1 MILKKLYT
9 NSFRNLEQTD
19 LSFGDRFNI
28 FYGNNAQ
35 GKTNLLE
42 SIYLLGTMKSFRL
55 ARNGELIRWDADHG
69 LLKGWVEKDGVTRE
83 ISLLLEKEGKKA
95 LVDRKSVVKLSDFF
109 GSLNVV
115 VFSPEEMAMVKGP
128 PDSRR
133 RYLDRAIFSGDAD
146 YLRLHHDYHRILKNR
161 NILLKSGDTGSLDI
175 WSEKLAE
182 AGSRLIAR
190 RVFFLEELEPLV
202 RESYG
207 AIAGEGEKASVRYHP
222 SQHAGEPD
230 VREGR
235 LRMLEALAR
244 SSAEERRRGT
254 TLVGPHRDDMEFLL
268 DDRPLKRHAS
278 QGQQRSFVLAMKMA
292 EIRYL
297 ENRFDSPPILLLD
310 DMTSELDRERNR
322 NLMEFLITRQMQVF
336 ITTTALQNVRLDAT
350 DGHRTFRIEAGR
362 VFLEHSS
369 DNRGKDD

>member
-1 MILKKLYT
+1 MLLKKLYT
-9 NSFRNLEQTD
+9 SSFRNLEQTD

-28 FYGNNAQ
+28 FFGDNAQ

-55 ARNGELIRWDADHG
+55 ARNGELIRWGAPHG
-69 LLKGWVEKDGVTRE
+69 LIRGWVEKDGVTQE

-95 LVDRKSVVKLSDFF
+95 RVDRKSVVKLSDFF

-128 PDSRR
+128 PDTRR

-146 YLRLHHDYHRILKNR
+146 YLRLHHEYHRILKNR
-161 NILLKSGDTGSLDI
+161 NSLLKSGDTGSLDI

-190 RVFFLEELEPLV
+190 RVSFLEELEPLV
-202 RESYG
+202 QESYG
-207 AIAGEGEKASVRYHP
+207 AIAGEREKASVRYHP
-222 SQHAGEPD
+222 GQHIGDPD
-230 VREGR
+230 IQEGR
-235 LRMLEALAR
+235 LRLLEALAR
-244 SSAEERRRGT
+244 SSTEERRRGT

-268 DDRPLKRHAS
+268 DDRPLRRHAS
-278 QGQQRSFVLAMKMA
+278 QGQQRSFVLALKMA

-297 ENRFDSPPILLLD
+297 ENRFDAPPILLLD

-322 NLMEFLITRQMQVF
+322 NLLEFLETRRMQVF
-336 ITTTALQNVRLDAT
+336 ITTTALQNVRLQ
-350 DGHRTFRIEAGR
+350 GMEQHRTFRIEAGR
-362 VFLEHSS
+362 VFSEHS
-369 DNRGKDD
+369 